1 MASKKLISLFNQVK
15 QIVCQPEN
23 WVSKEIFKFDNTT
36 FKTIKDYGEVITSD
50 TVDVEFDKTNNQIHF
65 LKGSEE
71 ELEMLTWHLYPKTT
85 FNCKQ
90 LNQND
95 LVIARVGRHYR
106 KSIVQ
111 SVTDSVVI
119 DIGLKYPVDVIDCIK
134 LPTYSEE
141 EEYNFAKLAFYE
153 SEGREANMNDEKD
166 MLAISAIQLGISF
179 AHKNISSLK

>member
-1 MASKKLISLFNQVK
+1 MASKKLINWFNQIK
-15 QIVCQPEN
+15 QIIHQPEN
-23 WVSKEIFKFDNTT
+23 WVSKDLFKFNEIT
-36 FKTIKDYGEVITSD
+36 FKIIKGYGEIITAAK
-50 TVDVEFDKTNNQIHF
+50 VEFDKTNNQLHL

-71 ELEMLTWHLYPKTT
+71 ELQNLVWDLYPTTT

-106 KSIVQ
+106 KSVVQ
-111 SVTDSVVI
+111 SVTESVT
-119 DIGLKYPVDVIDCIK
+119 DFGLKYPVDVIACIK

-141 EEYNFAKLAFYE
+141 EEYVFAKLAFYE

-179 AHKNISSLK
+179 AHKNILSLK

>member
-1 MASKKLISLFNQVK
+1 MSKDL
-15 QIVCQPEN
+15 
-23 WVSKEIFKFDNTT
+23 FKFNEIT
-36 FKTIKDYGEVITSD
+36 FKIIKGYGEIITAAK
-50 TVDVEFDKTNNQIHF
+50 VEVEFDKTNNQLHL

-71 ELEMLTWHLYPKTT
+71 ELQNLVWDLYPTTT

-106 KSIVQ
+106 KS
-111 SVTDSVVI
+111 VVYPGTTSRHV
-119 DIGLKYPVDVIDCIK
+119 DIGLKSSVDIQDCIK
-134 LPTYSEE
+134 LPTYTEE

-179 AHKNISSLK
+179 AHKNILSLK